1 MNTKNQI
8 KKYAGSII
16 TPLVISKNLGLDS
29 NLVHVLSTC
38 TSHRTDRDCILTHIY
53 VFGKILQ
60 TLRYFGRYSNGL
72 LVLNL

>member
-1 MNTKNQI
+1 
-8 KKYAGSII
+8 
-16 TPLVISKNLGLDS
+16 LDS

-60 TLRYFGRYSNGL
+60 TLRYFDRYSNGL